1 MVSVSVMPK
10 FFNYDIPVIEQ
21 INSATGRRYSTPEG
35 KMYPSVTSVL
45 SAEENPHLKAWR
57 ARVGEKEAD
66 RISKQATTKGS
77 KVHEACEDYLQGKT
91 TEWGLRESE
100 AKEAFSVFIPVLES
114 IDEVHAIETRM
125 WSDKLEVAGTV
136 DLIARID
143 GELTVADWKTS
154 SRYKR
159 KEDIPDYFKQMASY
173 SVMFYERTGIAIP
186 NMIVLMTVPEI
197 GLLTFKEKVKDW
209 VPEFVKA
216 RKRFKE
222 LKGY

>member
-1 MVSVSVMPK
+1 MPK
-10 FFNYDIPVIEQ
+10 FIDHNIPTIEQ
-21 INSATGRRYSTPEG
+21 INSSSGRKYSTPEG
-35 KMYPSVTSVL
+35 KYYPSVTSVL
-45 SAEENPHLKAWR
+45 SVEENPHLKAWR
-57 ARVGEKEAD
+57 ERVGEKEAD

-77 KVHEACEDYLQGKT
+77 KVHEACENYLQCKV
-91 TEWGLRESE
+91 TEWSLRESE

-114 IDEVHAIETRM
+114 VEEVHAMETRM

-136 DLIARID
+136 DLIARIG
-143 GELTVADWKTS
+143 GELTIADWKTS

-186 NMIVLMTVPEI
+186 NMVVLMTVPEI

-209 VPEFVKA
+209 IPEFIKT
-216 RKRFKE
+216 RKKFKE